1 MIKKRWLFCLIGL
14 VLFVTICF
22 MGLLLSRIFIWQPI
36 VVEGHAMEP
45 NFVANQHLII
55 IKKTQIERFD
65 IVVAKKQGSG
75 NILKRVIGLPGD
87 TISYDKDTLT
97 LNGQVVDEPY
107 LKDYQEKF
115 ATDKLQSTHHDNSF
129 FQNIAKKAQ
138 AFTLS
143 ADNKATF
150 TIHVP
155 EGQYFILGDNRLVS
169 QDSRQLGTFTKK
181 ELIGKIKFRAP

>member
-1 MIKKRWLFCLIGL
+1 MTFIKKCWLYGAVLL
-14 VLFVTICF
+14 VTLCF
-22 MGLLLSRIFIWQPI
+22 ISLLLCRLYIWQP
-36 VVEGHAMEP
+36 VTVDGHAMDP

-55 IKKTQIERFD
+55 IKKAQIERFD

-107 LKDYQEKF
+107 LKDYQKKF
-115 ATDKLQSTHHDNSF
+115 ATDKLQSTYRYNAF
-129 FQNIAKKAQ
+129 FQSLAERAQ

-143 ADNKATF
+143 AAGKTSF
-150 TIHVP
+150 SVHVP

-181 ELIGKIKFRAP
+181 ELIGKIKFQAP

>member
-1 MIKKRWLFCLIGL
+1 
-14 VLFVTICF
+14 
-22 MGLLLSRIFIWQPI
+22 
-36 VVEGHAMEP
+36 MEP

-87 TISYDKDTLT
+87 TISYDNDTLT

-115 ATDKLQSTHHDNSF
+115 ATDKLQSTYHDNSF

>member
-1 MIKKRWLFCLIGL
+1 MYKR
-14 VLFVTICF
+14 
-22 MGLLLSRIFIWQPI
+22 Q
-36 VVEGHAMEP
+36 
-45 NFVANQHLII
+45 
-55 IKKTQIERFD
+55 
-65 IVVAKKQGSG
+65 
-75 NILKRVIGLPGD
+75 
-87 TISYDKDTLT
+87 
-97 LNGQVVDEPY
+97 DEPY

-115 ATDKLQSTHHDNSF
+115 ATDKLQSTYHDNSF

>member
-1 MIKKRWLFCLIGL
+1 
-14 VLFVTICF
+14 
-22 MGLLLSRIFIWQPI
+22 
-36 VVEGHAMEP
+36 MEP

-65 IVVAKKQGSG
+65 IVVSKKQGSG

-115 ATDKLQSTHHDNSF
+115 ATDKLQSTYHDNSF